1 MYNISKEDSIG
12 REEMTQAKGYIKL
25 TPQEAKELIDN
36 EKKLII
42 IDTRTAMEFTYE
54 GKLENAV
61 LLDFLKPRIF
71 KREIQKYDRDKK
83 YLVYCAVGR
92 VSEPACELMASLGFK
107 NVYEMVGGLKAWQKD
122 ANLVSTVSKLDN
134 DEIIETRK
142 RIVTRLNKIEGQIRG
157 MKKMLLDG
165 EYCGDILNQS
175 LAVKSALGS
184 VNQEIMEMFSN
195 VCITCPSDK
204 EDFFKYLKKLV
215 K

>member
-1 MYNISKEDSIG
+1 MKKAE
-12 REEMTQAKGYIKL
+12 GYIKL
-25 TPQEAKELIDN
+25 TPQEAKELIDT
-36 EKKLII
+36 EKNLVI
-42 IDTRTAMEFTYE
+42 IDTRTAIEFTYE

-71 KREIQKYDRDKK
+71 KREIQKFDRNKA

-92 VSEPACELMASLGFK
+92 VSEPACRVMAELGFK
-107 NVYEMVGGLKAWQKD
+107 NIYEMAGGLKAWQKD
-122 ANLVSTVSKLDN
+122 EELVTTVSKLDN

-175 LAVKSALGS
+175 LAVRSALGS

-204 EDFFKYLKKLV
+204 EDFFKYLKKLM

>member
-1 MYNISKEDSIG
+1 MVEINGYN
-12 REEMTQAKGYIKL
+12 RL
-25 TPQEAKELIDN
+25 TPQES
-36 EKKLII
+36 KKLIDKFQKENKKNLVI
-42 IDTRTAMEFTYE
+42 LDVRTEMEFNYE

-61 LLDFLKPRIF
+61 LLDFMKPRIF
-71 KREIQKYDRDKK
+71 KREIQKYDRDKT

-92 VSEPACELMASLGFK
+92 VSEPACKLMVELGFK
-107 NVYEMVGGLKAWQKD
+107 NVCEMAGGLKAWQKD
-122 ANLVSTVSKLDN
+122 TNLISTVSRLD
-134 DEIIETRK
+134 DEEIIETRK
-142 RIVTRLNKIEGQIRG
+142 RIITRLNKIEGQIRG
-157 MKKMLLDG
+157 MKKMLLEG

-195 VCITCPSDK
+195 ACITSPTDK

>member
-1 MYNISKEDSIG
+1 MEKAE
-12 REEMTQAKGYIKL
+12 GYIKL
-25 TPQEAKELIDN
+25 TPQEAKELIN
-36 EKKLII
+36 REKNLVI
-42 IDTRTAMEFTYE
+42 IDARTKMEFTYE

-61 LLDFLKPRIF
+61 LIDFLKPRIF
-71 KREIQKYDRDKK
+71 KREIQKYDRDKV
-83 YLVYCAVGR
+83 YLVYCATGR
-92 VSEPACELMASLGFK
+92 LSQFVCELMVELGFK
-107 NVYEMVGGLKAWQKD
+107 NIYEMSGGLKAWQRD
-122 ANLVSTVSKLDN
+122 SELVTTVSKLDN
-134 DEIIETRK
+134 EEIIETRK

-175 LAVKSALGS
+175 LAVRSALRS

-204 EDFFKYLKKLV
+204 EDFFRYLKKLM